1 MARIST
7 YALDSELVGGDKW
20 IGTSANSLVAN
31 ATKNFSLNAV
41 ANFLNKTGIIESQ
54 ALRYTYQNKLVAE
67 NREMG
72 TISFPTPIGNEV
84 NFSAISSWMLST
96 FALPITGVVG
106 KDVHEFYTAPLIGS
120 TVLVTNAGNPT
131 NWAIYLWDS
140 STQNVLEPN
149 FYDIGLTYIS
159 GSGKI
164 TKNQDYFI
172 SLLSYDIEANSPD
185 KNFVFTQSASSS
197 VWVVPHNLK
206 KFCAVSVVDTAGTTV
221 YGDVQYDSLNQ
232 VTITFSAPF
241 SGQAFCN

>member
-7 YALDSELVGGDKW
+7 YALDSDLVGGDKW
-20 IGTSANSLVAN
+20 IGTSANSLVSN

-41 ANFLNKTGIIESQ
+41 ARFLNKTGIIESQ
-54 ALRYTYQNKLVAE
+54 ALRYAYQNKLVAE
-67 NREMG
+67 DREMG
-72 TISFPTPIGNEV
+72 TISFPTPIGDNV

-131 NWAIYLWDS
+131 NWAIYLWNS
-140 STQNVLEPN
+140 STQNVLEPK
-149 FYDIGLTYIS
+149 FYDIGLTFIS

-164 TKNQDYFI
+164 TDGQDYFI
-172 SLLSYDIEANSPD
+172 SLLRYDYSSTTGD
-185 KNFVFTQSASSS
+185 KNFVFTQAAASST
-197 VWVVPHNLK
+197 WVVNHNLNK
-206 KFCAVSVVDTAGTTV
+206 YCSVAVVDTAGTTI
-221 YGDVQYDSLNQ
+221 YGGIEYDSLNQ